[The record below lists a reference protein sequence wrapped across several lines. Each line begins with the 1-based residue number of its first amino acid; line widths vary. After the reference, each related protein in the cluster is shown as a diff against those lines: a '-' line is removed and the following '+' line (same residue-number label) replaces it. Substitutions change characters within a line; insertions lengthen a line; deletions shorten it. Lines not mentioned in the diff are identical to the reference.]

1 MTRLLLDTHV
11 FVWWVKA
18 ASRITPAWLEAILDQ
33 ANSVHISAVTA
44 WEIET
49 KKRIKKLDFDYE
61 VASVTAE
68 FGFEQLAVTMDHAAA
83 AGSLEWE
90 HRDPFDRML
99 VAQARVNDMVLLT
112 SDTAVKSAPGVRVL

>member
-1 MTRLLLDTHV
+1 VTRLLLDTHV

-18 ASRITPAWLEAILDQ
+18 APKITPTWLEAILDPT
-33 ANSVHISAVTA
+33 NSVHVSAATA

-49 KKRIKKLDFDYE
+49 KKRIRKLDFDYE

-68 FGFEQLAVTMDHAAA
+68 FGFEQFAVTMDHAAA
-83 AGSLEWE
+83 AGALEWE

-99 VAQARVNDMVLLT
+99 VAQARVNDMTLLT
-112 SDTAVKSAPGVRVL
+112 SDMAVKSAPGVRVL

>member
-1 MTRLLLDTHV
+1 VTRLLLDTHV

-18 ASRITPAWLEAILDQ
+18 APKITPAWLEAILDP
-33 ANSVHISAVTA
+33 ANSVYVSAVTA

-68 FGFEQLAVTMDHAAA
+68 FGFEQLAVTMDHAAE

-99 VAQARVNDMVLLT
+99 VAQARVNDMTLLT
-112 SDTAVKSAPGVRVL
+112 SDMTVKSAPGIRVL